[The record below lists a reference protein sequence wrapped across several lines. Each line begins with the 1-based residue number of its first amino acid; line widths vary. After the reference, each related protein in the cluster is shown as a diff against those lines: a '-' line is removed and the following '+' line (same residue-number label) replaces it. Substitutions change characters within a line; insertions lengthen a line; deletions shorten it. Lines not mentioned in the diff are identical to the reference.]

1 MAEPVWGR
9 IEKYGL
15 TFGEGY
21 SIEQGGAGDTVLFDD
36 ATWLDPADDLIYEQQ
51 LGIAQWNADGDT
63 IEG

>member
-1 MAEPVWGR
+1 
-9 IEKYGL
+9 
-15 TFGEGY
+15 
-21 SIEQGGAGDTVLFDD
+21 LFDD